1 VTSTKFVMA
10 LALLLSATS
19 ATLAKDRTFYDYSTV
34 QSGNSYNPTTSGYDP
49 TEASQR

>member
-1 VTSTKFVMA
+1 MV

-19 ATLAKDRTFYDYSTV
+19 ATLAKDRTFYDSSSNPV